1 MRSPREVLQAWFL
14 REITRRRRRYDRFVF
29 NDEHKLKAT
38 IRPGDVL
45 LVDGDQRV
53 SQAVKYLTQSSWS
66 HSALFIGDALLRKR
80 PERRGELLRKHGRDA
95 RYMIVEALVDKGV
108 VASPLSKYLDLN
120 IRICRPVGLRPED
133 LEIVLDHVV
142 SKIGYTYDRRNFFD
156 LTRYLLPFHFV
167 PPGLRNDALHFGGGV
182 DTETICST
190 LLAEAFAK
198 VRFPI
203 LPVPVRQ
210 KGRTAGERFRQQIL
224 GRPTRRAWS
233 GLLRARHPTLSVP
246 RDFDLSPY
254 FDIVKFSARDEA
266 AFDYRKL
273 QWEGGQ

>member
-1 MRSPREVLQAWFL
+1 LQGWFL

-29 NDEHKLKAT
+29 NDEQKLKAT

-66 HSALFIGDALLRKR
+66 HSAIFIGDALLRKW
-80 PERRGELLRKHGRDA
+80 PERRGELLRKFGRDA
-95 RYMIVEALVDKGV
+95 RHMIVEALVDKGV
-108 VASPLSKYLDLN
+108 VASPLVKYLDFN
-120 IRICRPVGLRPED
+120 IRICRPLGLRAED
-133 LEIVLDHVV
+133 LEIVLDHVI

-167 PPGLRNDALHFGGGV
+167 PPGFRNAALHFGSGV

-203 LPVPVRQ
+203 LPVPVRR
-210 KGRTAGERFRQQIL
+210 KAHTAGERLRQRIL

-233 GLLRARHPTLSVP
+233 GLLRARHPTLCVP

-254 FDIVKFSARDEA
+254 FDVVKFSARDEA

-273 QWEGGQ
+273 QWEGGP